1 MKIDFNKIKLWS
13 SVGSRATFGLVSL
26 ELIKNN
32 DKLMIVTA
40 DVSTS
45 AGLDRYKKKY
55 PENYID
61 VGIGEQNMISVASG
75 LSSEGFDVITTT
87 FSPFQTLRCA
97 EQIKVNLGY
106 MKNKVIMVGLASG
119 LVLGT
124 LGFTHC
130 SIEDI
135 GVLRSIPNL
144 TIISPADAL
153 ETAKAIEASIKHDR
167 SVYIRLTGGSNNPIV
182 YDKDYE
188 FEIGKAKML
197 IDSGEI
203 LLISNGIMVSK
214 SIDIAK
220 SFKKKGIDISV
231 LNMHTIKPLDTNFL
245 NDIIHKYK
253 YCFSLEEHNIHGGLG
268 TAISEYIASSH
279 TKIKFKNFGI
289 NDKYIKSGSYNY
301 LLNEYRLD
309 NESIIKEIEK
319 TIS

>member
-1 MKIDFNKIKLWS
+1 MQHRRYWSFEINTKFN
-13 SVGSRATFGLVSL
+13 
-26 ELIKNN
+26 
-32 DKLMIVTA
+32 
-40 DVSTS
+40 
-45 AGLDRYKKKY
+45 
-55 PENYID
+55 
-61 VGIGEQNMISVASG
+61 
-75 LSSEGFDVITTT
+75 
-87 FSPFQTLRCA
+87 
-97 EQIKVNLGY
+97 
-106 MKNKVIMVGLASG
+106 
-119 LVLGT
+119 
-124 LGFTHC
+124 
-130 SIEDI
+130 
-135 GVLRSIPNL
+135 
-144 TIISPADAL
+144 IISPADAL

-253 YCFSLEEHNIHGGLG
+253 YCFTLEEHNIHGGLG

-301 LLNEYRLD
+301 CLMNIDLIMKASLKKLKKLFHE
-309 NESIIKEIEK
+309 
-319 TIS
+319 